1 MRKFLQIFFVV
12 VMLACTAVFI
22 GHVPASTLL
31 NRSIETARDDL
42 EHEQKLLRKQ
52 VEVDHVRVLEEIR
65 AYQDEL
71 DDLLSPELDELWRY
85 EQTIKTLKNEKSELQ
100 SEITSKKAEKEAL
113 EELLRNPG
121 KEVPETKVPE
131 TKAPETEEPVTETQ
145 ETETQET
152 EAE

>member
-22 GHVPASTLL
+22 WHVPASTLL
-31 NRSIETARDDL
+31 NRSIETARDELD
-42 EHEQKLLRKQ
+42 HEQKLLRKQ
-52 VEVDHVRVLEEIR
+52 VEVDHVRALEEIR

-71 DDLLSPELDELWRY
+71 DELLSPELDELWRH

-121 KEVPETKVPE
+121 KEI
-131 TKAPETEEPVTETQ
+131 KAPETEEPVTG
-145 ETETQET
+145 TQET
-152 EAE
+152 EAQETEAE